1 MINSISKLYFSI
13 LTLNIYPRNRGESKL
28 KYSRAQVSLHWII
41 FLLVIAQYAF
51 HEAIV
56 NAFEAMLEGKPYLN
70 SPLVSMHLGIGG
82 IIGILTAVR
91 FWIRIDTGVPEK
103 AVGYPK
109 IFDMIASVVHLS
121 FYGILILLPL
131 TGGFAWYQSSEAAA
145 DAHSLLRAVLILFI
159 LLHLI
164 AVLIHTLIFKNK
176 LIRRMWLN

>member
-1 MINSISKLYFSI
+1 M
-13 LTLNIYPRNRGESKL
+13 

-41 FLLVIAQYAF
+41 FLLVVAQYAF

-56 NAFEAMLEGKPYLN
+56 NAFEAMLEGKPSLN

-82 IIGILTAVR
+82 VIGILTALR
-91 FWIRIDTGVPEK
+91 FWIRIETGVPEK
-103 AVGYPK
+103 SGNHPK
-109 IFDMIASVVHLS
+109 IFDTMANILHYS

-145 DAHSLLRAVLILFI
+145 DAHGLLRAVLILFI

-176 LIRRMWLN
+176 LIRRMWVN

>member
-1 MINSISKLYFSI
+1 MINSISELYFSI
-13 LTLNIYPRNRGESKL
+13 LTFNIYPINRGESKL

-56 NAFEAMLEGKPYLN
+56 NAFETMLEDKPFSN

-103 AVGYPK
+103 AGSQPK
-109 IFDMIASVVHLS
+109 IFDTIASVVHLS
-121 FYGILILLPL
+121 FYGILILLPI
-131 TGGFAWYQSSEAAA
+131 TGGFAWFQSSEAAA
-145 DAHSLLRAVLILFI
+145 DAHGLLRAVLLLFI

-164 AVLIHTLIFKNK
+164 AVLIHTFIFKNK
-176 LIRRMWLN
+176 LIRRIWVN

>member
-1 MINSISKLYFSI
+1 VINSISKLYFSI

-28 KYSRAQVSLHWII
+28 KYNRAQVSLHWII

-56 NAFEAMLEGKPYLN
+56 NAFEAMLEGKPPLN

-103 AVGYPK
+103 PGGYPK
-109 IFDMIASVVHLS
+109 IFHMIASVVHLS